1 MKKVVIYLRTSSDRQ
16 IDNTSIP
23 TQESICRGYCE
34 REGLEIYDIQKREAV
49 SAKSENYERIIDLI
63 QYCKKH
69 NGKFEILLVYKLDRF
84 ARDTLQHLT
93 LREELR
99 KLNIV
104 LRSTTETIDETPA
117 GKLFEG
123 MVANF
128 NQYDNEIRKERV
140 TNGMYRRVEEGL
152 WPWQLP
158 LGYCR
163 NRVNGVRLTA
173 AVFDPAC
180 YQDVIDIFKL
190 YSLGVY
196 TFSSLADFMN
206 KRIVKNY
213 KGKKIHFMKQEI
225 KRILNY
231 SFYIGL
237 LKPKRGKLT
246 PGKHK
251 ALISMELWNK
261 CQEIQ
266 LGKSNHSIN
275 KRLIEHPDFPLR
287 RFTSCGVCHHPLTAG
302 WSKSHT
308 GKHYAYYYCVNKGC
322 KKYAKML
329 TMSDL
334 HEEFISYLCKT
345 KPKEKYLPLFKEVFI
360 DRYNRRQKDFKSDYL
375 KQVNELDRL
384 KKEKLTIAEK
394 GAKGII
400 PDLTLTELLANY
412 EKKILTLQQSIS
424 KINNKELDIETFL
437 DEGLNA
443 IRTIDKEWSDALP
456 EKKPRLERLVF
467 PEGVNYHFKGF
478 SNPRLAPA
486 FAVPNQFALC
496 LSRNVVARGLEP
508 LTFSMSMKRSSQLS

>member
-16 IDNTSIP
+16 IDNTSLS
-23 TQESICRGYCE
+23 TQESICRSYCE
-34 REGLEIYDIQKREAV
+34 REKLEIFDIQKREAV
-49 SAKSENYERIIDLI
+49 SAKSDNYERIIDLLR
-63 QYCKKH
+63 YCKKH
-69 NGKFEILLVYKLDRF
+69 KDKFEILLVYKLDRF

-104 LRSTTETIDETPA
+104 LRSATETIDETPA

-152 WPWQLP
+152 WPWQIP
-158 LGYCR
+158 LGYKS
-163 NRVNGVRLTA
+163 NKTENGHLA
-173 AVFDPAC
+173 PAVWDTSC

-196 TFSSLADFMN
+196 TFSSLSNLMN
-206 KRIVKNY
+206 TRIVKNY
-213 KGKKIHFMKQEI
+213 KTKRFHFMKQEI

-231 SFYIGL
+231 PFYIGL
-237 LKPKRGKLT
+237 LKPKHGKLT

-251 ALISMELWNK
+251 PLISMELWNK

-266 LGKSNHSIN
+266 KCKSNHSIN

-287 RFTSCGVCHHPLTAG
+287 RFTLCGVCHHSLTAG

-308 GKHYAYYYCVNKGC
+308 GKHYAYYYCVNKSC

-329 TMSDL
+329 SLGDL
-334 HEEFISYLCKT
+334 HEEFIAYLCKT
-345 KPKEKYLPLFKEVFI
+345 KPKEKYLPLFKEIFI
-360 DRYNRRQKDFKSDYL
+360 DRYNQRQKDFKGDYI
-375 KQVNELDRL
+375 KQIDELDRL
-384 KKEKLTIAEK
+384 KKEKITAAEK

-400 PDLTLTELLANY
+400 PDLTLKELLSDY
-412 EKKILTLQQSIS
+412 EKKILMLQQSLDNT
-424 KINNKELDIETFL
+424 NNKELDIDSLL
-437 DEGLNA
+437 DEGLEA
-443 IRTIDKEWSDALP
+443 IRTINKEWSDALP
-456 EKKPRLERLVF
+456 EKKPRVQRLIY
-467 PEGVNYHFKGF
+467 PEGVSYHFKGF
-478 SNPRLAPA
+478 SNPKLAPA
-486 FAVPNQFALC
+486 FAVPNQFVLC
-496 LSRNVVARGLEP
+496 LTRNVDSRGFEP
-508 LTFSMSMKRSSQLS
+508 LTL